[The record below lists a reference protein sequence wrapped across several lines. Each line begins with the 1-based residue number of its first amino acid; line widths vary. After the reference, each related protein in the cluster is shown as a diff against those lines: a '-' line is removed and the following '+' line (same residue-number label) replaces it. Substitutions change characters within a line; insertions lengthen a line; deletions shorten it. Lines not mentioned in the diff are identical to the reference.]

1 MAELQNGTDFFVL
14 DQLDPTF
21 PLATGKKALAARTF
35 RRVTTDPTLGIFELP
50 SGEPACLDL
59 SDLLSEQL
67 DTSSLGD
74 IENQIRR
81 VCSFDPEIDS
91 VAPTVSFLDAE
102 RRLKVRILIT
112 PADGSAPFAL
122 VLSVDAVTAQV
133 LSDAELG

>member
-1 MAELQNGTDFFVL
+1 MADLQNGTDFYVL
-14 DQLDPTF
+14 DQLDPAF
-21 PLATGKKALAARTF
+21 PLAMGNKALAARTF

-59 SDLLSEQL
+59 SEMLNEQL

-74 IENQIRR
+74 IETRIRR
-81 VCSFDPEIDS
+81 VCAFDPEIDS
-91 VAPTVSFLDAE
+91 VAPTVTFAD
-102 RRLKVRILIT
+102 RKLKVRILIT

-133 LSDAELG
+133 LNDAELG